1 MKFNFQYIFFIFI
14 IISSCSFF
22 ENKISSINI
31 NSPSFNTL
39 QKKISFETSMKS
51 DAFISYWI
59 TGSDSIYYSSNSLNN
74 LSHEIS
80 LLYLKPESEYSFL
93 IHYNSDEK
101 KLESDTLSFFVG
113 SLPDFLPDFTLL
125 KDDDYEFNGYIF
137 LRTQMD
143 PGIQLLLDHNAN
155 IVWYQK
161 SDTSLSRPF
170 DISSL
175 NSYLSLYNPSLI
187 YKITFEGDTLLKIN
201 TKDKVLHHELTN
213 DINNNI
219 IALTYEYKVFDLSNF
234 GGGKED
240 SIKGDGLVVYDST
253 GNLVWEWSVFD
264 HEDPLSYENIN
275 SLKNDWTHGNAIGVT
290 YDNNYIL
297 SMRTLNQLWKIDS
310 SSGKILWKL
319 GLNGNIPIEES
330 SFFYAQHAIHEI
342 GMDTFLLFD
351 NGARDDRMKSRA
363 LIFTMNN
370 NEFKLLN
377 SIELPKDLFSF
388 KQGSVYRIDQDKF
401 LFCSSTNSKIVIT
414 DIDGKILWNLSSNFS
429 FYRAYHLTT
438 NK

>member
-14 IISSCSFF
+14 TISSCSFF

-31 NSPSFNTL
+31 NSPSFNIL
-39 QKKISFETSMKS
+39 QKKISFETSIKS
-51 DAFISYWI
+51 DAFITYWI

-101 KLESDTLSFFVG
+101 KLKSDTLSFFVD

-125 KDDDYEFNGYIF
+125 KDDDYEFNGFIF

-143 PGIQLLLDHNAN
+143 PGIQLLLDDDAN

-170 DISSL
+170 DISSSD
-175 NSYLSLYNPSLI
+175 SYLSLYNPSLI
-187 YKITFEGDTLLKIN
+187 YEINFTGDTLLKIDTEN
-201 TKDKVLHHELTN
+201 EILHHELTN
-213 DINNNI
+213 DNNNNI
-219 IALTYEYKVFDLSNF
+219 IALTYEYKTFDLSNF

-290 YDNNYIL
+290 YDNNYIF

-319 GLNGNIPIEES
+319 GLNGDIPIKES
-330 SFFYAQHAIHEI
+330 SIFYAQHAIHEI
-342 GMDTFLLFD
+342 GVDTFLLFD
-351 NGARDDRMKSRA
+351 NGTRKERMISRA
-363 LIFTMNN
+363 LIFSMKDDQ
-370 NEFKLLN
+370 FKLLH

-388 KQGSVYRIDQDKF
+388 KQGSVYRFDQDNF

-429 FYRAYHLTT
+429 FYRAYHLNT

>member
-14 IISSCSFF
+14 TISSCSFF

-31 NSPSFNTL
+31 NSPSFNIL
-39 QKKISFETSMKS
+39 QKKISFETSIKS
-51 DAFISYWI
+51 DAFITYWI

-93 IHYNSDEK
+93 IHYDSDEK
-101 KLESDTLSFFVG
+101 KLKSDTLSFFVD

-125 KDDDYEFNGYIF
+125 KDDDYEFNGFIF

-143 PGIQLLLDHNAN
+143 PGIQLLLDDDAN

-170 DISSL
+170 DISSSD
-175 NSYLSLYNPSLI
+175 SYLSLYNPSLI
-187 YKITFEGDTLLKIN
+187 YEINFTGDTLLKID
-201 TKDKVLHHELTN
+201 TKNEILHHELTN
-213 DINNNI
+213 DNNNNI
-219 IALTYEYKVFDLSNF
+219 IALTYEYKTFDLSNF

-290 YDNNYIL
+290 YDNNYIF

-319 GLNGNIPIEES
+319 GLNGDIPIKES
-330 SFFYAQHAIHEI
+330 SIFYAQHAIHEI
-342 GMDTFLLFD
+342 GVDTFLLFD
-351 NGARDDRMKSRA
+351 NGTRKERMISRA
-363 LIFTMNN
+363 LIFSMRDDQ
-370 NEFKLLN
+370 FKLLH

-388 KQGSVYRIDQDKF
+388 KQGSVYRFDQDNF

-429 FYRAYHLTT
+429 FYRAYHLNT

>member
-14 IISSCSFF
+14 TISSCSFF

-31 NSPSFNTL
+31 NSPSFNIL
-39 QKKISFETSMKS
+39 QKKISFETSSKS
-51 DAFISYWI
+51 DAFVSYWI
-59 TGSDSIYYSSNSLNN
+59 KGLDSIYYSSTSFNN

-80 LLYLKPESEYSFL
+80 LLYLKSDTEYSFL
-93 IHYNSDEK
+93 VHYNSDEK
-101 KLESDTLSFFVG
+101 KLKSDTLSFFVD

-125 KDDDYEFNGYIF
+125 KEDDYEFNGYIF

-143 PGIQLLLDHNAN
+143 PGIQLLLDDDAN
-155 IVWYQK
+155 IVWYHK

-170 DISSL
+170 DISSSD
-175 NSYLSLYNPSLI
+175 SYLSLYNPSLI
-187 YKITFEGDTLLKIN
+187 YKINFIGDTLLKID
-201 TKDKVLHHELTN
+201 TKGEILHHELTN

-219 IALTYEYKVFDLSNF
+219 IALTYEYKTFDLSNF
-234 GGGKED
+234 GGGEKD

-253 GNLVWEWSVFD
+253 GNLSWKWNVFD

-275 SLKNDWTHGNAIGVT
+275 SLKNDWTHGNGIGVT
-290 YDNNYIL
+290 HDNNYVL
-297 SMRTLNQLWKIDS
+297 SLRTLNQLWKIDS
-310 SSGKILWKL
+310 KNGRILWKL

-330 SFFYAQHAIHEI
+330 SIFYAQHAIHEI
-342 GMDTFLLFD
+342 GIDTFLLFD
-351 NGARDDRMKSRA
+351 NGTRKERMISRA
-363 LIFTMNN
+363 LIFSMR
-370 NEFKLLN
+370 EDQFKLLN

-388 KQGSVYRIDQDKF
+388 KQGSVYRFDQDKF

-414 DIDGKILWNLSSNFS
+414 DIYGKILWNLSSNFS
-429 FYRAYHLTT
+429 FYRAYHLNT

>member
-51 DAFISYWI
+51 DASISYWI

-101 KLESDTLSFFVG
+101 KLKSDTLSFFVG

>member
-1 MKFNFQYIFFIFI
+1 
-14 IISSCSFF
+14 
-22 ENKISSINI
+22 
-31 NSPSFNTL
+31 
-39 QKKISFETSMKS
+39 MKS
-51 DAFISYWI
+51 NTFITYWI

-101 KLESDTLSFFVG
+101 KLKSDTLSFFVD

-125 KDDDYEFNGYIF
+125 KDDDYEFNGFIF

-143 PGIQLLLDHNAN
+143 PGIQLLLDDDAN

-170 DISSL
+170 DISSSD
-175 NSYLSLYNPSLI
+175 SYLSLYNPSLI
-187 YKITFEGDTLLKIN
+187 YEINFTGDTLLKIDTEN
-201 TKDKVLHHELTN
+201 EILHHELTN
-213 DINNNI
+213 DNNNNI
-219 IALTYEYKVFDLSNF
+219 IALTYEYKTFDLSNF

-290 YDNNYIL
+290 YDNNYIF

-310 SSGKILWKL
+310 SSGKILWKI
-319 GLNGNIPIEES
+319 GLNGDIPIKES
-330 SFFYAQHAIHEI
+330 SIFYAQHAIHEI
-342 GMDTFLLFD
+342 GVDTFLLFD
-351 NGARDDRMKSRA
+351 NGTRKERMISRA
-363 LIFTMNN
+363 LIFSMRDDQ
-370 NEFKLLN
+370 FKLLH

-388 KQGSVYRIDQDKF
+388 KQGSVYRFDQDNF
-401 LFCSSTNSKIVIT
+401 LFCSSTNSKIAIT

-429 FYRAYHLTT
+429 FYRAYHLNT

>member
-1 MKFNFQYIFFIFI
+1 
-14 IISSCSFF
+14 
-22 ENKISSINI
+22 
-31 NSPSFNTL
+31 
-39 QKKISFETSMKS
+39 MKS
-51 DAFISYWI
+51 NTFITYWI

-101 KLESDTLSFFVG
+101 KLKSDTLSFFVD

-125 KDDDYEFNGYIF
+125 KDDDYEFNGFIF

-143 PGIQLLLDHNAN
+143 PGIQLLLDDDAN

-170 DISSL
+170 DISSSD
-175 NSYLSLYNPSLI
+175 SYLSLYNPSLI
-187 YKITFEGDTLLKIN
+187 YEINFTGDTLLKIDTEN
-201 TKDKVLHHELTN
+201 EILHHELTN
-213 DINNNI
+213 DNNNNI
-219 IALTYEYKVFDLSNF
+219 IALTYEYKTFDLSNF

-290 YDNNYIL
+290 YDNNYIF

-319 GLNGNIPIEES
+319 GLNGDIPIKES
-330 SFFYAQHAIHEI
+330 SIFYAQHAIHEI
-342 GMDTFLLFD
+342 GVDTFLLFD
-351 NGARDDRMKSRA
+351 NGTRKERMISRA
-363 LIFTMNN
+363 LIFSMRDDQ
-370 NEFKLLN
+370 FKLLH

-388 KQGSVYRIDQDKF
+388 KQGSVYRFDQDNF

-429 FYRAYHLTT
+429 FYRAYHLNT

>member
-1 MKFNFQYIFFIFI
+1 
-14 IISSCSFF
+14 
-22 ENKISSINI
+22 
-31 NSPSFNTL
+31 
-39 QKKISFETSMKS
+39 MKS
-51 DAFISYWI
+51 NAFITYWI

-101 KLESDTLSFFVG
+101 KLKSDTLSFFVD

-125 KDDDYEFNGYIF
+125 KDDDYEFNGFIF

-143 PGIQLLLDHNAN
+143 PGIQLLLDDDAN

-170 DISSL
+170 DISSSD
-175 NSYLSLYNPSLI
+175 SYLSLYNPSLI
-187 YKITFEGDTLLKIN
+187 YEINFTGDTLLKID
-201 TKDKVLHHELTN
+201 TKNEILHHELTN
-213 DINNNI
+213 DNNNNI
-219 IALTYEYKVFDLSNF
+219 IALTYEYKTFDLSNF

-290 YDNNYIL
+290 YDNNYIF

-319 GLNGNIPIEES
+319 GLNGDIPIKES
-330 SFFYAQHAIHEI
+330 SIFYAQHAIHEI
-342 GMDTFLLFD
+342 GVDTFLLFD
-351 NGARDDRMKSRA
+351 NGTRKERMISRA
-363 LIFTMNN
+363 LIFSMRDDQ
-370 NEFKLLN
+370 FKLLH

-388 KQGSVYRIDQDKF
+388 KQGSVYRFDQDNF

-429 FYRAYHLTT
+429 FYRAYHLNT

>member
-1 MKFNFQYIFFIFI
+1 MKFIFQYIFFIFI

-51 DAFISYWI
+51 DASISYWI
-59 TGSDSIYYSSNSLNN
+59 TGLDSIYYSSNSLNN

-93 IHYNSDEK
+93 IHYNYDEK

-187 YKITFEGDTLLKIN
+187 YKLTFEGDTLLKIN

>member
-14 IISSCSFF
+14 TISSCSFF

-31 NSPSFNTL
+31 NSPSFNIL
-39 QKKISFETSMKS
+39 QKKISFETSIKS
-51 DAFISYWI
+51 DAFITYWI

-101 KLESDTLSFFVG
+101 KLKSDTLSFFVD

-125 KDDDYEFNGYIF
+125 KDDDYEFNGFIF

-143 PGIQLLLDHNAN
+143 PGIQLLLDDDAN

-170 DISSL
+170 DISSSD
-175 NSYLSLYNPSLI
+175 SYLSLYNPSLI
-187 YKITFEGDTLLKIN
+187 YEINFTGDTLLKIDTEN
-201 TKDKVLHHELTN
+201 EILHHELTN
-213 DINNNI
+213 DNNNNI
-219 IALTYEYKVFDLSNF
+219 IALTYEYKTFDLSNF

-253 GNLVWEWSVFD
+253 GNLVWEWNVFD

-290 YDNNYIL
+290 YDNNYIF

-319 GLNGNIPIEES
+319 GLNGDIPIKES
-330 SFFYAQHAIHEI
+330 SIFYAQHAIHEI
-342 GMDTFLLFD
+342 GVDTFLLFD
-351 NGARDDRMKSRA
+351 NGTRKERMISRA
-363 LIFTMNN
+363 LIFSMRDDQ
-370 NEFKLLN
+370 FKLLH

-388 KQGSVYRIDQDKF
+388 KQGSVYRFDQDNF

-429 FYRAYHLTT
+429 FYRAYHLNT

>member
-1 MKFNFQYIFFIFI
+1 MKFIFQYIFFIFI

-187 YKITFEGDTLLKIN
+187 YKITFDGDTLLKIN

>member
-14 IISSCSFF
+14 TISSCSFF

-31 NSPSFNTL
+31 KTPPFNIL
-39 QKKISFETSMKS
+39 QKKISFETSIKS
-51 DAFISYWI
+51 DAFVSYWI

-93 IHYNSDEK
+93 INYNSDEK
-101 KLESDTLSFFVG
+101 KLKSDTLSFFVD

-125 KDDDYEFNGYIF
+125 KENDYEFNGFIF

-143 PGIQLLLDHNAN
+143 PGIQLLLDDDAN

-170 DISSL
+170 DISSSD
-175 NSYLSLYNPSLI
+175 SYLSLYNPSLI
-187 YKITFEGDTLLKIN
+187 YEINFTGDTLLKID
-201 TKDKVLHHELTN
+201 TKNEILHHELTN
-213 DINNNI
+213 DNNNNI
-219 IALTYEYKVFDLSNF
+219 IALTYEYKTFDLSNF

-275 SLKNDWTHGNAIGVT
+275 SLKNDWTHGNGIGVT
-290 YDNNYIL
+290 YDNNYVL
-297 SMRTLNQLWKIDS
+297 SLRTLNQLWKIDS
-310 SSGKILWKL
+310 KSGRILWKL

-330 SFFYAQHAIHEI
+330 SIFYAQHAIHEI
-342 GMDTFLLFD
+342 GVDTFLLFD
-351 NGARDDRMKSRA
+351 NGTRKERMISRA
-363 LIFTMNN
+363 LIFSMRDDQ
-370 NEFKLLN
+370 FKLLH

-388 KQGSVYRIDQDKF
+388 KQGSVYRFDQDNF

-429 FYRAYHLTT
+429 FYRAYHLNT

>member
-1 MKFNFQYIFFIFI
+1 MKFNFLFIFI
-14 IISSCSFF
+14 FISSCSLF
-22 ENKISSINI
+22 ENKITSISI
-31 NSPSFNTL
+31 ESPSFNLL
-39 QKKISFETSMKS
+39 QKNISFKISSKS

-59 TGSDSIYYSSNSLNN
+59 KGSDSIYYSSNSFDN

-93 IHYNSDEK
+93 INYSSADN
-101 KLESDTLSFFVG
+101 KLKSDTLSFITE
-113 SLPDFLPDFTLL
+113 SLPDFLPDFSLTKQ
-125 KDDDYEFNGYIF
+125 KDFEFNEYIF

-155 IVWYQK
+155 VVWYQK

-170 DISSL
+170 DIYSL

-187 YKITFEGDTLLKIN
+187 YKITFEGDTSLKII
-201 TKDKVLHHELTN
+201 TKDKILHHELTK
-213 DINNNI
+213 DVNNNI
-219 IALTYEYKVFDLSNF
+219 IALTYEYKAFDLSNF
-234 GGGKED
+234 GGLKDD

-264 HEDPLSYENIN
+264 HEDPLSYDNIN
-275 SLKNDWTHGNAIGVT
+275 LLKKDWTHGNGIGVT

-297 SMRTLNQLWKIDS
+297 SFRNLNQLWKIDS
-310 SSGKILWKL
+310 NNGKILWKL
-319 GLNGNIPIEES
+319 GLNGDIPMKES

-351 NGARDDRMKSRA
+351 NGSRKERMKSRA
-363 LIFTMNN
+363 LIFSMKNDV
-370 NEFKLLN
+370 FKLLN

-401 LFCSSTNSKIVIT
+401 LFCSSTNNKIVIT